1 MEKEKRFK
9 GKKLNKDTHKGMK
22 KAAGGLKKGLGFL
35 SVIVVAVPTIKKYGK
50 EISGLARTLLFRR

>member
-1 MEKEKRFK
+1 MAQKKRFE
-9 GKKLNKDTHKGMK
+9 GKKLNRDAHKKMK

-35 SVIVVAVPTIKKYGK
+35 SVVIVAVPTIKKYGK